1 MERSS
6 VSPPRWPGVH
16 SPHRPTGANT
26 KYRHTVVSPA
36 TEDPELELRARF
48 IAGDDEV
55 LKDLYN
61 EHGASVY
68 TFAKRALGA
77 EAARDLTQEVFLSAW
92 RARSS
97 FDATKGSLG
106 GWLMGITKNR
116 LVDTYRKAGRRVDEA
131 ELSEPVQQRAASE
144 DHNRFGLLADRMV
157 LTTAL
162 NTLPER
168 QRHVLTMAFWGDLTQ
183 QQIAE
188 DTNMPLGTVKSDMR
202 RGLLQ
207 LRKELERS
215 NV

>member
-1 MERSS
+1 MVSS
-6 VSPPRWPGVH
+6 
-16 SPHRPTGANT
+16 
-26 KYRHTVVSPA
+26 A

-61 EHGASVY
+61 EHGAAVY
-68 TFAKRALGA
+68 TFAKRALGP

-116 LVDTYRKAGRRVDEA
+116 LIDTYRKAGRRVDEA